1 MPTMSTR
8 LPLMKMA
15 IVNAQ
20 KAGLKT
26 SPICSLVM
34 WNAWLSGPA
43 MSPRMA
49 NTIEAV
55 AIDRQLATN
64 SLCGF
69 IKHLSTTGG
78 LRGCRPRATG
88 GVRPR
93 TGARPRATR
102 IGAASIR
109 VVSSGRQRCRI
120 VGPVAVIA
128 IATRRAGSSS
138 AIAAIPSRIGD
149 FAGRPAF
156 GHDAQRRPGHLLAR
170 ANRSDNIPPVP
181 RVTRPRDRPPAADD
195 LAGRYRIQVLDRA
208 VAVLRSLAEADR
220 ELTAVEIARSA
231 SLHKSTLH
239 RLLAVLEH
247 HRLVQKGPGMYRLG
261 TVLIELG
268 EKASARLTLGERAGA
283 YLRELSAHT
292 GEGAH
297 VTVLSDTEML
307 AIAHVEGRWNVQS
320 LTRTGLRTQIHCT
333 AAGKAVL
340 AFLPPET
347 CDRLLAGCRSP
358 G

>member
-1 MPTMSTR
+1 M
-8 LPLMKMA
+8 
-15 IVNAQ
+15 
-20 KAGLKT
+20 
-26 SPICSLVM
+26 
-34 WNAWLSGPA
+34 
-43 MSPRMA
+43 
-49 NTIEAV
+49 
-55 AIDRQLATN
+55 
-64 SLCGF
+64 
-69 IKHLSTTGG
+69 
-78 LRGCRPRATG
+78 
-88 GVRPR
+88 
-93 TGARPRATR
+93 
-102 IGAASIR
+102 
-109 VVSSGRQRCRI
+109 
-120 VGPVAVIA
+120 
-128 IATRRAGSSS
+128 
-138 AIAAIPSRIGD
+138 
-149 FAGRPAF
+149 
-156 GHDAQRRPGHLLAR
+156 
-170 ANRSDNIPPVP
+170 P

-208 VAVLRSLAEADR
+208 VAILRSLADADR

-247 HRLVQKGPGMYRLG
+247 HRLVQKGPGTYRLG

-268 EKASARLTLGERAGA
+268 EKASARLTLGERAGS
-283 YLRELSAHT
+283 YLRELSAQT

-347 CDRLLAGCRSP
+347 CDRLLARLPFTRLTRRTIVTPAAFKLALVRVRAAGYAMDDEEFEDGLRCVGAPIFDHRGHPVASISVAAPVFRLGRDRLALVVRTVIDVAQRLSADIGYQGPARPQPPAARAAKPARPRSRRS
-358 G
+358 